1 MVQFASY
8 LRRILF
14 FPRINCPN
22 AFIWEG
28 GLARFTRSRVF
39 QPVSRRA
46 GWKILPYEHFS
57 PVTGMKVG
65 WILWNRM
72 TPSCFACCIFHIISI
87 PFSCSY
93 TDIRVAKAC
102 FVSRF
107 FAPEFVSRIFVLIS
121 YRKPGWIWEISTQFI
136 LWTQGEIGSSK
147 RASPVNR
154 AHVKRPL
161 TL

>member
-8 LRRILF
+8 LRRVLF

-87 PFSCSY
+87 PFNCSY

-107 FAPEFVSRIFVLIS
+107 FAREFVPRILVLIS
-121 YRKPGWIWEISTQFI
+121 YRKPGWIWEISTRFIFI
-136 LWTQGEIGSSK
+136 LFTWRG
-147 RASPVNR
+147 P
-154 AHVKRPL
+154 
-161 TL
+161 